1 MVLIKFSFQRTVTL
15 FWLNLS
21 QKKNY
26 NIIHVCVTYKVKHVR
41 GADSVKLVGHVPIE
55 LSFITNCFL
64 QTHPNNFIIVEI
76 TGPQRLENGLAVP
89 GKFTVFTRSAAKLKE
104 QIMHIKEL
112 CKHMELEMIGS
123 DLRKRN
129 YSPAL
134 MQL

>member
-1 MVLIKFSFQRTVTL
+1 
-15 FWLNLS
+15 
-21 QKKNY
+21 
-26 NIIHVCVTYKVKHVR
+26 VKHVR